1 VSRLRRK
8 PSKLATASA
17 PRHQTENPQ
26 PLAVIPSRN
35 PIAKNP
41 IAPKKF
47 VRLTLWPLVAATFF
61 MVSGGTYGTED
72 IVHGAGYGRAILI
85 LLLTPLLWSLPT
97 AFMIGE
103 LSSALPYEGGYYA
116 WVRRAMGNFWG
127 FQEAWLSLVAS
138 IFDMAIYPTLF
149 VAYLTR
155 MFPWFQVN
163 NRGWWVALAVVIA
176 CAILNIAGVKVVSLT
191 SLWLFFALSAPFVA
205 IVVLAPFKIGALA
218 NAVTKPTTSTVDIL
232 GGLLICMWNYMGW
245 DNASTIATEVERP
258 QRTYPRAML
267 VAVVIVALS
276 YVLPFAAMWMTGLK
290 ATAWETGSWADIA
303 GLLGGPLLRVGVVLG
318 GIISAFGMFNALV
331 MSYSRLPLAMA
342 QDGMLPSIFGK
353 LQKKSRAPWVAII
366 ALAIGWAMCLGLGFA
381 RLVTLD
387 ILLYGA
393 SLLLEFMAL
402 AVLRFREPDL
412 PRPFRVPGGL
422 FGAIAIGIPP
432 MLLLGFSIIR
442 SEHEQVWN
450 MSSFEFGMILIAAG
464 FVAYAVNRLLKPAG
478 WAVREE
484 RPQPVA

>member
-1 VSRLRRK
+1 
-8 PSKLATASA
+8 
-17 PRHQTENPQ
+17 
-26 PLAVIPSRN
+26 
-35 PIAKNP
+35 
-41 IAPKKF
+41 
-47 VRLTLWPLVAATFF
+47 
-61 MVSGGTYGTED
+61 MVSGGTYGTEE

-103 LSSALPYEGGYYA
+103 LSSALPHEGGYYA
-116 WVRRAMGNFWG
+116 WVRRALGNFWG

-155 MFPWFQVN
+155 MFPWFQQGY
-163 NRGWWVALAVVIA
+163 RGWMVGLAMVIA
-176 CAILNIAGVKVVSLT
+176 CAILNMAGVKVVSTT

-205 IVVLAPFKIGALA
+205 IVVLAPFKLGALA

-267 VAVVIVALS
+267 AAVVIVALS
-276 YVLPFAAMWMTGLK
+276 YVLPVAAMWMTGL
-290 ATAWETGSWADIA
+290 APTAWETGSWADIA
-303 GLLGGPLLRVGVVLG
+303 GLLGGPLLRIGVVLG
-318 GIISAFGMFNALV
+318 GMISAFGMFNALV

-353 LQKKSRAPWVAII
+353 LQRRSRAPWVAIL
-366 ALAIGWAMCLGLGFA
+366 ACAIGWALCLGLGFA

-387 ILLYGA
+387 ILLYGF
-393 SLLLEFMAL
+393 SLMLEFAAL
-402 AVLRFREPDL
+402 AVLRFREPNL

-422 FGAIAIGIPP
+422 FGAIAVGIPP
-432 MLLLGFSIIR
+432 ILLLGFSIIR

-450 MSSFEFGMILIAAG
+450 MSSFAFAMILIAAG
-464 FVAYAVNRLLKPAG
+464 VAAYLINHALKPAG
-478 WAVREE
+478 WAPAEQKPE
-484 RPQPVA
+484 PAA